1 MSQSKFICSLPFE
14 HISVHPHG
22 VCSVCCEANFESRQS
37 FATKDGKILNV
48 KDGVENIMNS
58 DTYKEIRKQMINGE
72 IPEACTKCHNVE
84 KMGGFSKRQFVTPK
98 NYSVVSEPDG
108 TIDIDLKNVELR
120 LGNFCNLKCRGC
132 NAESSTSW
140 IQDYHKLK
148 NKVRLQ
154 SNYDL
159 VVKDESSDYSWAE
172 SDDFYGNLFGVSNNM
187 ELLQISGGEPF
198 LVDKHSIL
206 LDKLIE
212 NEQCYDIVVSYVTN
226 ANYNIEKIKPILDK
240 LKKFKRVHISVS
252 IDDVSERNTYM
263 RGLSNWD
270 LTIKNLR
277 ELISV
282 YNFNFT
288 ITQTINIYNFLYVE
302 KLHEYLR
309 DNGIGLHII
318 VNHIFDP
325 DYLSVNTLPKTIRQ
339 EKIDSLKGKIPDY
352 FYNDIFGKYYN
363 SESNGL
369 INEFLKYTQEV
380 DLIRNESFK
389 DTLPELFEIT
399 KKQII

>member
-1 MSQSKFICSLPFE
+1 M
-14 HISVHPHG
+14 
-22 VCSVCCEANFESRQS
+22 
-37 FATKDGKILNV
+37 
-48 KDGVENIMNS
+48 
-58 DTYKEIRKQMINGE
+58 
-72 IPEACTKCHNVE
+72 
-84 KMGGFSKRQFVTPK
+84 
-98 NYSVVSEPDG
+98 
-108 TIDIDLKNVELR
+108 
-120 LGNFCNLKCRGC
+120 
-132 NAESSTSW
+132 
-140 IQDYHKLK
+140 
-148 NKVRLQ
+148 
-154 SNYDL
+154 
-159 VVKDESSDYSWAE
+159 
-172 SDDFYGNLFGVSNNM
+172 
-187 ELLQISGGEPF
+187 
-198 LVDKHSIL
+198 DKHSIL